1 MCSIVACPIILQPA
15 ILSNPTYCRR
25 RRIQLTRARHR
36 CLVPTRNDW
45 FRALMCYILLASVA
59 SLFSF
64 TWIEVE
70 VSYAEVSDIH
80 SDLANGQVREA
91 TALLS

>member
-1 MCSIVACPIILQPA
+1 
-15 ILSNPTYCRR
+15 
-25 RRIQLTRARHR
+25 
-36 CLVPTRNDW
+36 
-45 FRALMCYILLASVA
+45 MCYILLASVA